1 MDNCPKVA
9 NPNQLDNDRDG
20 KGDECDPDLDG
31 DGISND
37 EDNCRLIY
45 NPGQDDSDGKSA
57 GIWWMYWVMSY
68 IHVEVN
74 KKVS

>member
-1 MDNCPKVA
+1 MYSDGVPDPMDNCPKVA

-45 NPGQDDSDGKSA
+45 NPNQDDSDGK
-57 GIWWMYWVMSY
+57 
-68 IHVEVN
+68 
-74 KKVS
+74 

>member
-45 NPGQDDSDGKSA
+45 NPNQDDSDGK
-57 GIWWMYWVMSY
+57 
-68 IHVEVN
+68 
-74 KKVS
+74 